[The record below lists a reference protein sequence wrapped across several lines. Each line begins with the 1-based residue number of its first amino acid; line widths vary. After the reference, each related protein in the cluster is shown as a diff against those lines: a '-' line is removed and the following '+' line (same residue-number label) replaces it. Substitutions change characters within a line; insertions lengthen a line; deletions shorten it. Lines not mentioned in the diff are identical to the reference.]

1 VLDAEPLAI
10 VALRSVSL
18 AHDLAPDGD
27 RVHVSAGFDSAFF
40 PRAGVDVYAFDET
53 NASLFLVE
61 HHFRGVNGSV
71 FGERS
76 DGIEKITVR

>member
-1 VLDAEPLAI
+1 
-10 VALRSVSL
+10 
-18 AHDLAPDGD
+18 
-27 RVHVSAGFDSAFF
+27 VSAGFDSAFF